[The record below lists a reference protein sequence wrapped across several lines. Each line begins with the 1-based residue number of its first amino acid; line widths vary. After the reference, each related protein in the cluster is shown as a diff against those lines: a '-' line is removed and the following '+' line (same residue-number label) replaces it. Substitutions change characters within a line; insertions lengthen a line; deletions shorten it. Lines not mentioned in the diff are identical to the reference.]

1 MTKRRFII
9 NMVVI
14 VVLAVVSGYFIGS
27 YIAGSRLIA
36 LTNSYNELALRDIDE
51 DSAIPNYFSELP
63 STYLNKIQSVV
74 SGKAPNQVSAI
85 YAFMMAEYNTN
96 TSGNVYKQI
105 TGSIAAKSMGINV
118 NQSILAHK
126 QIKDGKIY
134 IDKISYSSMAK
145 VAFKAEH
152 TIGEDTYIYYP
163 GTANDESSATW
174 GSAEVKALSGYRDVY
189 GNGIDYM
196 CNYIVTPKTVQ
207 TTGASQVKQKKV
219 SEHNDYYLDGETYYE
234 FNVGL
239 DIRIDEATGDFVYG
253 GVSNYMYEI
262 KSTASANDFPVF
274 SYCNLHVVVDSHY
287 RLVEINIEENYQII
301 AYGFNANTTAKQ
313 TEMFSYVK

>member
-27 YIAGSRLIA
+27 YIAGSKLVA
-36 LTNSYNELALRDIDE
+36 LTNSYNELALRDIEGDTT
-51 DSAIPNYFSELP
+51 IPNYYSELP
-63 STYLNKIQSVV
+63 SSYLDKIQSVV
-74 SGKAPNQVSAI
+74 SGKTPNQVSAI

-96 TSGNVYKQI
+96 TSGNVYKEI
-105 TGSIAAKSMGINV
+105 TGNIAAKSMGINV
-118 NQSILAHK
+118 NQSLISHK
-126 QIKDGKIY
+126 QRKDGKIT

-152 TIGEDTYIYYP
+152 TIGEDTYTYYP
-163 GTANDESSATW
+163 AITSDETSATW
-174 GSAEVKALSGYRDVY
+174 GSAELRALSGYRDIY

-262 KSTASANDFPVF
+262 KSTANANDFPVF
-274 SYCNLHVVVDSHY
+274 SYCNLHVVIDSHY

-301 AYGFNANTTAKQ
+301 AYGFNANTTVKQ